1 MRRIILFFMLL
12 CALKSFSQVVDDFS
26 DGDFTENPTWVG
38 TTGNFMIFPE
48 DNSIFKHLVRLDT
61 KSTAAS
67 SYLVTKSNAI
77 KDASWEGWFKLT
89 CNPSSGNFACFHLT
103 ALTDSL
109 LISKGYY
116 VMIGN
121 TADEISLYRQ
131 DSTSNTKIIDG
142 MDKRVDFSSSEIM
155 IKVTR
160 DSLGEWKLYSKLLS
174 QSENDYVLEGAVVDN
189 TYRVSTYSG
198 FFCKNTASNYSKFYF
213 DKIIIS
219 GGIYD
224 ASTIPIIDNP
234 VVVPPSPTPEPTP
247 ASLPAIEQG
256 DLVINEVLFNA
267 GENNEE
273 FVEIYNKSDK
283 LLKLSGLKIT
293 TRKGDGTLNTGY
305 KLPSTAQIEPN
316 GYLALCK
323 TAGKDSAFFNSPAES
338 KFAYLSSW
346 PSLSNDGASLVLCN
360 ATLDT
365 IYDELTYSPK
375 WHHVLIKNEQ
385 GVSLERIHPDL
396 PTQSANS
403 WHSAASEV
411 GYATPGYKNS
421 QYRDISAGNPNKEFW
436 LENENFTPNNDGD
449 KDVLFM
455 HYALAD
461 NGWMANI
468 TIFDAG
474 GQIILKP
481 YKSFLLG
488 SEGILSWDGKM
499 DTDKLANIGI
509 YVLYVEIFNTAK
521 GETKQFK
528 LPCVVSG
535 K

>member
-1 MRRIILFFMLL
+1 MSRIILFFLL
-12 CALKSFSQVVDDFS
+12 LFSLKTFAQVEDDFS

-38 TTGNFMIFPE
+38 TTENFMIS
-48 DNSIFKHLVRLDT
+48 DKQVRLSLNSESATSYLAT
-61 KSTAAS
+61 KSRS
-67 SYLVTKSNAI
+67 IKNAE
-77 KDASWEGWFKLT
+77 WEGWFRINCAT
-89 CNPSSGNFACFHLT
+89 SSGNYSCFYLT
-103 ALTDSL
+103 AMSEKLYKT
-109 LISKGYY
+109 KGYF
-116 VMIGN
+116 VKIGN
-121 TADEISLYRQ
+121 TEDEISLYRQ
-131 DSTSNTKIIDG
+131 DSTSQTKIIDG
-142 MDKRVDFSSSEIM
+142 EDKRLGSTTRRM
-155 IKVTR
+155 IKVTC
-160 DSLGEWKLYSKLLS
+160 DSLGEWKLFSKY
-174 QSENDYVLEGAVVDN
+174 ETEKDYLLEGSVVDT
-189 TYRVSTYSG
+189 TYRQSNYTG
-198 FFCKNTASNYSKFYF
+198 FLCVNSASNSAKYYF
-213 DKIIIS
+213 DSIRVS

-224 ASTIPIIDNP
+224 ASTIPIIENP
-234 VVVPPSPTPEPTP
+234 VVVPPSPTPEPPTP

-267 GENNEE
+267 SENNEE

-293 TRKGDGTLNTGY
+293 TRKGDGTLNSGY
-305 KLPSTAQIEPN
+305 KLPSTAQIEAN

-338 KFAYLSSW
+338 KFAYMSSW
-346 PSLSNDGASLVLCN
+346 PSLNNDGATLVICN

-385 GVSLERIHPDL
+385 GVSLERINPDL
-396 PTQSANS
+396 PTQVASS

-421 QYRDISAGNPNKEFW
+421 QYREISASNPNKEFW

-474 GQIILKP
+474 GQIISKP

-488 SEGILSWDGKM
+488 SEGILSWDGK
-499 DTDKLANIGI
+499 TDDGKLANIGI

-521 GETKQFK
+521 GETKRFK